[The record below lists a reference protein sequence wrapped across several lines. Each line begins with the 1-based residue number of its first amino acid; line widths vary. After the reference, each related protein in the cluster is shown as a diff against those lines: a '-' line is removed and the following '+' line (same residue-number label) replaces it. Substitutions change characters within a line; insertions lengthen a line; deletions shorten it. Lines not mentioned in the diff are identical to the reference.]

1 MIAPGIGMTSQRA
14 RARMIERLK
23 SQGISDPR
31 ILAAMTDI
39 PRHPFLEEGIQQRAY
54 DETPLPIGQGQTISS
69 PYTVALSCELISKD
83 RQLARVLEV
92 GGGCGYQA
100 AVLSRLAR
108 EVVSLERITKL
119 VGRARQTLRALR
131 INNVLMKNV
140 DGSEGYPAGAP
151 YDAIVVAAAMPYIPE
166 ALKQQ
171 LKPGARLVAPVGAGD
186 SQRLVLVEALAEG
199 GFSEKTL
206 EPVKFV
212 PLLAG
217 VT

>member
-1 MIAPGIGMTSQRA
+1 MIAQGIGMTSQRA

-23 SQGISDPR
+23 GQGIANPKV
-31 ILAAMTDI
+31 LAAMADV

-69 PYTVALSCELISKD
+69 PYTVALSCELISQG
-83 RQLARVLEV
+83 RPLERVLEV

-100 AVLSRLAR
+100 AVLSKLAK
-108 EVVSLERITKL
+108 EVLSLERIAKL
-119 VGRARQTLRALR
+119 IGRARQTLRELR

-140 DGSEGYPAGAP
+140 DGSEGYPAAAP
-151 YDAIVVAAAMPYIPE
+151 YDAIVVAAAMPFIPE

-171 LKPGARLVAPVGAGD
+171 LKPGGRLVAPVGAGET
-186 SQRLVLVEALAEG
+186 QKLILVEALEEG
-199 GFSEKTL
+199 GFSEKEL

-212 PLLAG
+212 PLLPG

>member
-1 MIAPGIGMTSQRA
+1 MISQGIGMTSQRA

-23 SQGISDPR
+23 SQGITNPR
-31 ILAAMTDI
+31 VLAAMAEV

-69 PYTVALSCELISKD
+69 PYTVAISCELIS
-83 RQLARVLEV
+83 RGRPLERVLEV

-100 AVLSRLAR
+100 AVLSKLAK
-108 EVVSLERITKL
+108 EVLSLERIAKL
-119 VGRARQTLRALR
+119 IGRARQTLRDLR

-140 DGSEGYPAGAP
+140 DGSEGYPAAAP

-166 ALKQQ
+166 ALKLQ
-171 LKPGARLVAPVGAGD
+171 LKPGGILVAPVGAGEV
-186 SQRLVLVEALAEG
+186 QRLILVEALAEG
-199 GFSEKTL
+199 GFNQKEL
-206 EPVKFV
+206 EAVKFV
-212 PLLAG
+212 PLLSG

>member
-23 SQGISDPR
+23 GQGISNPKV
-31 ILAAMTDI
+31 LAAMAEV

-69 PYTVALSCELISKD
+69 PYTVAMSCELISQG
-83 RQLARVLEV
+83 RPLERVLEV

-100 AVLSRLAR
+100 AVLSKLAK
-108 EVVSLERITKL
+108 EVLSLERIAKL
-119 VGRARQTLRALR
+119 IGRARLTLRELR
-131 INNVLMKNV
+131 INNVLIKNV
-140 DGSEGYPAGAP
+140 DGSEGFPAAAP

-166 ALKQQ
+166 ALKRQ
-171 LKPGARLVAPVGAGD
+171 LKPGGRLVAPVGAGD
-186 SQRLVLVEALAEG
+186 TQKLFLVEALEEG
-199 GFSEKTL
+199 GFSEKEL
-206 EPVKFV
+206 EAVKFV
-212 PLLAG
+212 PLLSG